1 MASIRQ
7 IITKE
12 ENRLLEEL
20 ETTVRI
26 SKMTRAEVL
35 TANPTLAGRIY
46 QMDRI
51 ITMLDEEKPM
61 FWD

>member
-1 MASIRQ
+1 MKTIRQ

-12 ENRLLEEL
+12 EDRLSEEL
-20 ETTVRI
+20 ETMVRI

-51 ITMLDEEKPM
+51 INMLDEDKPM